1 MLPSCDFAIALL
13 RRTIRPLAAGG
24 SLTRKPDCRQD
35 CGVLDSSAPACRG
48 SASPLLPALLLAL
61 ASFSIDASAQL
72 RAEPA
77 FAPGAAAP
85 PLALA
90 SLDHGPQSLAA
101 LHGRPV
107 IVHFFATWCEPCR
120 EEMAGLRRLAGR
132 LAEMPPK
139 NRPAILA
146 IDVGE
151 PATRIRRFLAQE
163 VAGGPLPFP
172 ILIDEDRAAMKAWKV
187 AFLPTSHVLGA
198 DHTLRFSATG
208 PVDWDDA
215 RVPAALDGL
224 LAAATPTA
232 AFTLPALPDNSGSPQ
247 Q

>member
-1 MLPSCDFAIALL
+1 M
-13 RRTIRPLAAGG
+13 
-24 SLTRKPDCRQD
+24 
-35 CGVLDSSAPACRG
+35 LDSSAPACRG
-48 SASPLLPALLLAL
+48 STSPLLPFLLIAL
-61 ASFSIDASAQL
+61 ASFSLDAGSL
-72 RAEPA
+72 LHAETTLV
-77 FAPGAAAP
+77 PGAQPP

-90 SLDHGPQSLAA
+90 SLDHGPQRLDA

-132 LAEMPPK
+132 FAGMPAE

-151 PATRIRRFLAQE
+151 PVTRIRRFLARDI
-163 VAGGPLPFP
+163 AGGPLPFP

-215 RVPAALDGL
+215 RIPAALDSL
-224 LAAATPTA
+224 LATATPA
-232 AFTLPALPDNSGSPQ
+232 VAFTLPALPDNSGSPQ